1 MRRIQLLCAAAL
13 VLALAPIATAH
24 HSTVAEYD
32 PSKPVK
38 VTGVVTRVE
47 WKNPHIWFFVNVT
60 DPDGKVTN
68 WGFSGGPPGL
78 LLRRGIQR
86 DALKI
91 GDTVVV
97 EGFRARDGSPNA
109 SGGSVT
115 FSDGRRVFTAAAE
128 DPAPRADR

>member
-1 MRRIQLLCAAAL
+1 MRWCQGVLAAAF
-13 VLALAPIATAH
+13 VCSFAAVVAAH

-32 PSKPVK
+32 PNKPVK
-38 VTGVVTRVE
+38 ITGVVARVE

-60 DPDGKVTN
+60 EPDGKITT
-68 WGFSGGPPGL
+68 WGFSGAPPGL
-78 LLRRGIQR
+78 LLRRGVQR

-115 FSDGRRVFTAAAE
+115 LSNGRRVFTAAAE
-128 DPAPRADR
+128 DPAPRSDR